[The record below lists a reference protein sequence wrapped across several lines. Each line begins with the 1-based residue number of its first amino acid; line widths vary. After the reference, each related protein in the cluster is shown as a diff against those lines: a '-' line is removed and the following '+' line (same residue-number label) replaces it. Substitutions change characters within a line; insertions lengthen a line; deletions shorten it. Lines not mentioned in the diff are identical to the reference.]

1 MIRLRWKIS
10 GWLVAVAMALPL
22 MTSQAM
28 GAEAAETSFSLVAL
42 WHQGGWIM
50 WVLAVMSLLGAAFII
65 YFFVLLRTKQIVPP
79 VFRDDVVKKIRTGT
93 PDDIRTAC
101 MYKPC
106 PLSEVVLAGL
116 DCIGDS
122 GKADPAMLKDML
134 EGEGSRQGSLLQGQ
148 TQYLLD
154 IAVISPMVGLL
165 GTVFGMLSAFDAVA
179 TDLASAKP
187 MELAQGV
194 SQALT
199 TTAAGLIVGIPAMMF
214 YAYFRGRA
222 SNMISTLESASSEVY
237 RAFIE
242 RMSA

>member
-1 MIRLRWKIS
+1 MRRLRWNIW
-10 GWLVAVAMALPL
+10 GWPVIAAMVLPL
-22 MTSQAM
+22 ITTQAM
-28 GAEAAETSFSLVAL
+28 GAVTEETSFSLAAL

-50 WVLAVMSLLGAAFII
+50 WVLAAMSLVGAAFII
-65 YFFVLLRTKQIVPP
+65 YFFALLRSKQIVPP
-79 VFRDDVVKKIRTGT
+79 VFRDDVIKKIRSGT

-101 MYKPC
+101 TYKPC

-116 DCIGDS
+116 DCLGEN
-122 GKADPAMLKDML
+122 GKAEPAMLKDML
-134 EGEGSRQGSLLQGQ
+134 EGEGSRQGSMLQGQ

-154 IAVISPMVGLL
+154 IAVIAPMVGLL
-165 GTVFGMLSAFDAVA
+165 GTVFGMLNAFDAVA

-187 MELAQGV
+187 MALAQGV
-194 SQALT
+194 SQALI

-242 RMSA
+242 RISR

>member
-1 MIRLRWKIS
+1 MIRYRTKILT
-10 GWLVAVAMALPL
+10 WLTLAALVLPAITCL
-22 MTSQAM
+22 AQ
-28 GAEAAETSFSLVAL
+28 GAEEAGTAFSLRSL
-42 WHQGGWIM
+42 WQQGGWIM
-50 WVLAVMSLLGAAFII
+50 WGLAAMSLIGAAFIF
-65 YFFVLLRTKQIVPP
+65 YFFVLLRVKQIVPP
-79 VFRDDVVKKIRTGT
+79 VFRGDVVKKIRAGT
-93 PDDIRTAC
+93 ADDIRTAC

-116 DCIGDS
+116 DCVGEGNRGDPS
-122 GKADPAMLKDML
+122 MLKDML

-154 IAVISPMVGLL
+154 IAVIAPMVGLL

-187 MELAQGV
+187 MALAQGV
-194 SQALT
+194 SQALI

-222 SNMISTLESASSEVY
+222 ANMISTLETASSEVY